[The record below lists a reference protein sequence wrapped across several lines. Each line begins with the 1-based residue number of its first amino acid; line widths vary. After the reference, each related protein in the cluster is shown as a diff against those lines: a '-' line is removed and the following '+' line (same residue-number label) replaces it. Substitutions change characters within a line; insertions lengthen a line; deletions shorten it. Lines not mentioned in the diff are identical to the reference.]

1 MNNCI
6 FCKIIRGELDSAKI
20 WEDDHFLAILDI
32 NPGMEGATLVM
43 PKEHY
48 GSNIFKMDSHFLA
61 EFVKASKEV
70 AKILEDYFKAER
82 VAMVAE
88 GMEINHAHIRLYPL
102 QSGGHLS
109 IRPGPQK
116 DLKELKALAEKIKL

>member
-6 FCKIIRGELDSAKI
+6 FCKIIKGEIDSAKI
-20 WEDDHFLAILDI
+20 WEDDNFLAILDI

-48 GSNIFKMDSHFLA
+48 DSNIFKIDDNFLA
-61 EFVKASKEV
+61 QFIKASKKT
-70 AKILEDYFKAER
+70 AKILENYFKAER

-88 GMEINHAHIRLYPL
+88 GMEINHAHIRLYPI
-102 QSGGHLS
+102 QSGGRLS

-116 DLKELKALAEKIKL
+116 DLKELKILAEKIKL